1 MSFLPPE
8 PVPEQPG
15 NSVFGGAAVP
25 AEDARI
31 PVPDGFYVS
40 ADGELVS
47 VPPTPV
53 ARSNRLGRVALALAL
68 GVLVLSVA
76 ASVVIAL
83 FSTSVST
90 YGASG
95 ASSSGFHAEPTGA
108 ASFWHIPLG
117 TILGLWALIQGIV
130 AIVQNRGRGAGI
142 AAVAIAF
149 AAPGVTLLVWAV
161 VAAVAGHRVN

>member
-8 PVPEQPG
+8 PVPEQPA

-47 VPPTPV
+47 VPPAPIV
-53 ARSNRLGRVALALAL
+53 RSNRLGRVALALAL

-83 FSTSVST
+83 
-90 YGASG
+90 
-95 ASSSGFHAEPTGA
+95 
-108 ASFWHIPLG
+108 FWHIPLG

-149 AAPGVTLLVWAV
+149 AAPGITLLVWAI
-161 VAAVAGHRVN
+161 VAAVAGHRLN